1 MKPRL
6 KSALLV
12 VAALAVAGATAGLAV
27 LRGPSVAFTVNGE
40 EWSRGDMTR
49 MMDGLVGAGQFSA
62 PSGKVSA
69 DDMSAVMSVLVQY
82 RAGRQLLAERGIT
95 VPVADIE
102 SAKRRLEPTFG
113 DDFVVGVLADMSATG
128 EALDAIT
135 APADVK
141 DIYGRNPADT
151 GVLCAV
157 MITSRSEKAARGI
170 VERIDAGADA
180 VELAR
185 TNAEGSEFG
194 SSDGVVAVDAD
205 QPCAGLSWV
214 KDRVSLP
221 VFSALASTAAGA
233 RSGIVEDATGWHVL
247 FNRPWA
253 DVSAAHSRQ
262 FSGEPGRNLAA
273 GFTATSEISVSPEF
287 GTWNQARQTIE

>member
-12 VAALAVAGATAGLAV
+12 AAALAVAGATAGLAL

-40 EWSRGDMTR
+40 EWSRDDMTR

-62 PSGKVSA
+62 PSGKVSS
-69 DDMSAVMSVLVQY
+69 DDMSAVMSVPVQY

-95 VPVADIE
+95 VPAESIE
-102 SAKRRLEPTFG
+102 SAKRRLEPTFR

-128 EALDAIT
+128 EALDAMP
-135 APADVK
+135 APTDVK
-141 DIYGRNPADT
+141 DIYEGNPAST

-157 MITSRSEKAARGI
+157 MITARSEKAARDI
-170 VERIDAGADA
+170 VGQIDGGADA
-180 VELAR
+180 VRLAR
-185 TNAEGSEFG
+185 ASAGGSEFE
-194 SSDGVVAVDAD
+194 SSDGTVAIDAGL
-205 QPCAGLSWV
+205 PCAGLTWV
-214 KDRVSLP
+214 KDRVSTP

-233 RSGIVEDATGWHVL
+233 RSGIVKDATGWHVV

-273 GFTATSEISVSPEF
+273 GFTATSDISVSPEL